1 MTPIIQ
7 ATGLVKKYGD
17 KVAVNGIDFTV
28 QEQECFGFLGPN
40 GAGKTSTLRM
50 IGCVS
55 PISAGKLVV
64 DSKDV
69 TREGRAI
76 KAVLGVVPQRE
87 NLDPDLSVWQN
98 LLVYARYFD
107 IPRPPAE
114 RRAGEVLEFFQLQDR
129 KQSLVPTLSEGMKRR
144 LLIARALI
152 NQPRILLLD
161 EPTSGLDPQAR
172 LLVWQRLRQL
182 KSGGVTLLLTT
193 HNMEEATHLCD
204 RLVIMHL
211 GNILVE
217 GTPQELVARYIGGK
231 VLELHPQPEE
241 REMLLERL
249 KERETTVTEIGDTLY
264 LYNPNGNALKEEE
277 IKGEAVLR
285 SATLEDVFLKLT
297 GRGLEE

>member
-1 MTPIIQ
+1 MATIIQ

-17 KVAVNGIDFTV
+17 KVAVDGIDFSV
-28 QEQECFGFLGPN
+28 QEGECFGFLGPN
-40 GAGKTSTLRM
+40 GAGKTSIMRM

-55 PISAGKLVV
+55 PITGGKLIA
-64 DSKDV
+64 DGRDV

-107 IPRPPAE
+107 LPPAIAKK
-114 RRAGEVLEFFQLQDR
+114 RAQEALEFFRLLDR
-129 KQSLVPTLSEGMKRR
+129 QHSPISTLSEGMKRR

-152 NQPRILLLD
+152 NQPKILLLD
-161 EPTSGLDPQAR
+161 EPTTGLDPQAKH
-172 LLVWQRLRQL
+172 LVWQRLRQL
-182 KSGGVTLLLTT
+182 KSDGVTLLLST
-193 HNMEEATHLCD
+193 HNMEEAAYLCD

-211 GNILVE
+211 GKILVQ
-217 GTPQELVARYIGGK
+217 GTPQEMVSRYIGSK
-231 VLELHPQPEE
+231 VLELHPQPRE
-241 REMLLERL
+241 REVLLRKLRERGMP
-249 KERETTVTEIGDTLY
+249 VTELGDTLY
-264 LYNPNGNALKEEE
+264 LYSPNGSGFMEKEME
-277 IKGEAVLR
+277 GEAMLR